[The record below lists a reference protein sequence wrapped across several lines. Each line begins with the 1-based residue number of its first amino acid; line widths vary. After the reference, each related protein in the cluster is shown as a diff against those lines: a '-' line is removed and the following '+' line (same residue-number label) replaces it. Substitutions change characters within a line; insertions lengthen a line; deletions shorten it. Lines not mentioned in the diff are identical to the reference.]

1 MANIGILLPRQTI
14 LEHAKKVV
22 DEQDIHKQVKVLKV
36 IRDEEAQEEAKLAVS
51 QGVEL
56 IIARGF
62 QASDW
67 CC

>member
-51 QGVEL
+51 QGV
-56 IIARGF
+56 
-62 QASDW
+62 
-67 CC
+67 